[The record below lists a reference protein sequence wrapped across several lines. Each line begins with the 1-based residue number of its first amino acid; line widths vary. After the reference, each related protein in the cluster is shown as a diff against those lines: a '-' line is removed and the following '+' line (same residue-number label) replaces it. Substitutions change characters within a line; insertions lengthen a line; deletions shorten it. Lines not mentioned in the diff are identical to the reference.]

1 MQERQYELKPRDVLF
16 FRDGRPM
23 DADKA
28 MEEVRN
34 IGHGAVW
41 PRPDHLYKGVMHALL
56 KETSGA
62 DFGDFPSLKVM
73 GPYPVK
79 KAKGR
84 DSDVLYLP
92 RPLDWDM
99 DIEPCSST
107 DLPEPLEYGF
117 IDRTEGKKKLPAWIA
132 EGDFFRY
139 LDRKDHGLY
148 YEDEKDASGNV
159 RKDKNGNS
167 IKTIKFPYSDGE
179 LFDVESRIGTTLD
192 HSTGASKRVKGQHAS
207 GQYQGEYLRVKKNV
221 SMWCAV
227 ETGKI
232 GMSELAP
239 EAPEVPRAFLLGGQG
254 GVVTRSATDIDLAK
268 MFPRPGVDGD
278 GEVFVRW
285 TLIAPALFQCT
296 GWLPGWCKDSRRCPA
311 DPKVLGT
318 VMFAGCGGCKLVG
331 ACMGKPMFF
340 SGWDPQ
346 TDGAKPTIL
355 AVPQGS
361 VYLFRCNDRANAESL
376 IEKLHFRRQS
386 DFGPQGFGIGVCS
399 IVKPDLAAV
408 DQVHEN
414 IK

>member
-1 MQERQYELKPRDVLF
+1 MREMRYELRPRDVLF

-23 DADKA
+23 DIDKKRRD
-28 MEEVRN
+28 VRN

-41 PRPDHLYKGVMHALL
+41 PRPDHLYKGVMHALIR
-56 KETSGA
+56 ETDGA
-62 DFGDFPSLKVM
+62 GFGDFPSVKVV
-73 GPYPVK
+73 GPYPLK
-79 KAKGR
+79 HEAKG
-84 DSDVLYLP
+84 SDTLYLP
-92 RPLDWDM
+92 RPNDWDTI
-99 DIEPCSST
+99 IERCVDT
-107 DLPEPLEYGF
+107 DLPEPLEYAF
-117 IDRTEGKKKLPAWIA
+117 IDRVDGKKKYPAWIKCEDYA
-132 EGDFFRY
+132 KY
-139 LDRKDHGLY
+139 LRGEDHGLY
-148 YEDEKDASGNV
+148 DEEEAAMDDKGGKTT
-159 RKDKNGNS
+159 RK
-167 IKTIKFPYSDGE
+167 TVKFPYADGSI
-179 LFDVESRIGTTLD
+179 FGVEPRVGTTLD
-192 HSTGASKRVKGQHAS
+192 YVTGASKRVKGQHAS
-207 GQYQGEYLRVKKNV
+207 GQHQGEYLRLQKGV

-239 EAPEVPRAFLLGGQG
+239 EAPEAPRAFLLGGQG

-268 MFPRPGVDGD
+268 MFPRPEVDGD

-285 TLIAPALFQCT
+285 TLLAPAFFSMT

-331 ACMGKPMFF
+331 ACMGKPVFF

-355 AVPQGS
+355 VVPQGS

-386 DFGPQGFGIGVCS
+386 DLGSQGFGIGVCS
-399 IVKPDLAAV
+399 IVKLDSS
-408 DQVHEN
+408 N
-414 IK
+414 K